1 MGLQSLGSRR
11 VGHGRVTEHVQVERE
26 SKEEWI
32 YVYIWLIQFAVEQT
46 PTQHYKANMLQQKSE
61 REPDFPLLIFS
72 ITYLFHWCRNVSF
85 IFINFL
91 PFVYFG
97 FTVPF
102 FF

>member
-46 PTQHYKANMLQQKSE
+46 PTQHYKANMLQQIRK
-61 REPDFPLLIFS
+61 RTRFPFADFLYYIS
-72 ITYLFHWCRNVSF
+72 ISLV
-85 IFINFL
+85 
-91 PFVYFG
+91 
-97 FTVPF
+97 
-102 FF
+102 